1 MDMVARESKKEILE
15 KVLGEISVQIDE
27 TKEFNSKVERLGI
40 LCDSPYS
47 FDNATEISKIMKE
60 ANKDAKIDTE
70 KMREV
75 LLGVSISERT
85 TSDPIEAM
93 TSFLSGFEVFYVR
106 EGMNEEYTPV
116 SESSPIGV
124 FLPDRGMLFK
134 IKHVLNL
141 SDTSVG

>member
-1 MDMVARESKKEILE
+1 MAARESKEKILGRI
-15 KVLGEISVQIDE
+15 LDPISEQIGK

-40 LCDSPYS
+40 LCDSPYN
-47 FDNATEISKIMKE
+47 FDNATKISKMMKE

-70 KMREV
+70 KIREV
-75 LLGVSISERT
+75 LLGVSNSDRT
-85 TSDPIEAM
+85 TNDPIEAM
-93 TSFLSGFEVFYVR
+93 TSFLNGFEVFYVH
-106 EGMNEEYTPV
+106 EGSNQEYTPV

-124 FLPDRGMLFK
+124 FLPDQGMLFK